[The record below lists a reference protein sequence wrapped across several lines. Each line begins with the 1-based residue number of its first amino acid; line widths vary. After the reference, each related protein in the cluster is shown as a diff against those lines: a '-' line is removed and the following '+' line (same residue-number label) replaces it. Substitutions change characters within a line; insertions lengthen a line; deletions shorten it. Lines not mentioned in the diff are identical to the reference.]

1 MKKIYK
7 VAGIVAG
14 FILITV
20 LSIGIGRS
28 APITNVVEIVGEGVI
43 DRTVEV
49 RNGERGQGLAYS
61 SDMRTPSLGWYG
73 NSQVNIFET
82 LEFKEGNETHIS
94 VSSVYDLENIYHM
107 TDAKN
112 YDVGTRYK
120 ISNTG
125 SEEGH
130 NNFYVS
136 NNMSYMTVNKKVSGS
151 GRWFI
156 LRKNAT
162 GCIYCDKG
170 DYSGNFTIRFED
182 KRIGRMAN
190 GAPVDDWLECP

>member
-7 VAGIVAG
+7 VAGIVAV
-14 FILITV
+14 FIFLTV

-73 NSQVNIFET
+73 NSKVNILET
-82 LEFKEGNETHIS
+82 LELKEGNETLIS
-94 VSSVYDLENIYHM
+94 VSSVYILDNIYHF

-112 YDVGTRYK
+112 YDVGARYK
-120 ISNTG
+120 ISHTG
-125 SEEGH
+125 SEEGQ

-136 NNMSYMTVNKKVSGS
+136 NNMSYMTVYKKVSGS

-156 LRKNAT
+156 MRKNAT
-162 GCIYCDKG
+162 GIIYCDKG
-170 DYSGNFTIRFED
+170 DYSGNFTIHFED
-182 KRIGRMAN
+182 KRMERLGK
-190 GAPVDDWLECP
+190 GAAVEDWLVCP